1 MHKNHAKQERT
12 IYDRHSFSIESD
24 IDFEGD
30 VPVTDRESGKW
41 DNMVLVKV
49 VLNIDNEVKIDITN
63 RLSKEELNQ
72 IKETLV

>member
-1 MHKNHAKQERT
+1 MHKNHAKHERT